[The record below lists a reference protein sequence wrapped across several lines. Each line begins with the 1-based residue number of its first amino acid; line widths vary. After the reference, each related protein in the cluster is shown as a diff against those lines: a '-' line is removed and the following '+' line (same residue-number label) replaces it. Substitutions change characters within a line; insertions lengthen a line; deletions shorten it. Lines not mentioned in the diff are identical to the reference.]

1 MLKHGFRQ
9 MFLGMEQVSSL
20 SRLLNLYRLLQQKE
34 SNQLKKENKM
44 KKAFVS
50 VGACF
55 CALLGM
61 LTACT
66 QPAPTSQESG
76 YKTMTVKKENR
87 LLTNSY
93 SAVVKGRQS
102 VEIRPR

>member
-20 SRLLNLYRLLQQKE
+20 SRLLNLHRLLQQKE

-66 QPAPTSQESG
+66 YLSG
-76 YKTMTVKKENR
+76 KWVQDHDREKRK
-87 LLTNSY
+87 SP
-93 SAVVKGRQS
+93 SH
-102 VEIRPR
+102 

>member
-20 SRLLNLYRLLQQKE
+20 SRLLNLHRLLQQKE

-55 CALLGM
+55 
-61 LTACT
+61 
-66 QPAPTSQESG
+66 
-76 YKTMTVKKENR
+76 
-87 LLTNSY
+87 
-93 SAVVKGRQS
+93 
-102 VEIRPR
+102 